1 MKQKKLYIKTM
12 GCQMNVYDSEA
23 MARVL
28 AAQGYELTP
37 HKKDADCLLLNTCAI
52 RAKAEQKVFSYLGRL
67 VGLKANNPD
76 LIIGVGGC
84 VAQQEAHRLLE
95 RVPYVDF
102 VFGPHAINQLPE
114 IVSRAERGGKRVVVT
129 DFTDTFQEITQPLLD
144 RKPQEES
151 GITAFVTIMAG
162 CDNYCTYCVVPH
174 VRGREMS
181 RDSKAILH
189 EVENLAAKGM
199 KEITLLGQNVNSYGN
214 KEGFG
219 SFADLLKQIHGIPGV
234 QRIRFTTSHPKDLSP
249 ELIQAF
255 ATLPKLCKHIHLPV
269 QSGSN
274 RILKKMNRGY
284 TREDYL
290 EKVRALRAACP
301 EIRLTTDIIAGF
313 PSETEE
319 DFQDTMDLIREAD
332 YDSLFAFMYSDRPLA
347 PAAKFP
353 GKLSETVKHQ
363 RLARVLEVSEEITRA
378 KHYAL
383 VGTVQRVLVEGR
395 SQQNPQQWRGRTT
408 GHVTVNFLA
417 PACGDLVGKQ
427 VDVMIENG
435 YSNSLLGA
443 LKGEDDQCPQPPTEE
458 SHAA

>member
-1 MKQKKLYIKTM
+1 MKPKKLYIKTM

-28 AAQGYELTP
+28 APMGYELTA

-67 VGLKANNPD
+67 TGLKGNNPD
-76 LIIGVGGC
+76 LLIGVGGC
-84 VAQQEAHRLLE
+84 VAQQEAKKIFDRAPH
-95 RVPYVDF
+95 VDF
-102 VFGPHAINQLPE
+102 VFGPHAINRLPE
-114 IVSRAERGGKRVVVT
+114 IVAQAEQGKRHVAAT
-129 DFTDTFQEITQPLLD
+129 EFLDFFEEIKQPHLD
-144 RKPQEES
+144 KAGPEES
-151 GITAFVTIMAG
+151 GVSAFVTIMSG

-181 RDSKAILH
+181 RDSQAILA
-189 EVENLAAKGM
+189 EVENLAAKGV

-219 SFADLLKQIHGIPGV
+219 SFAGLLRLVHEAEGV
-234 QRIRFTTSHPKDLSP
+234 ERIRFTTSHPKDLSQ

-255 ATLPKLCKHIHLPV
+255 AELPKLCKHIHLPV

-290 EKVRALRAACP
+290 GKVRALREACP

-319 DFQDTMDLIREAD
+319 DFQDTMDLIRRAD
-332 YDSLFAFMYSDRPLA
+332 YDSLFAFMYSDRPSA
-347 PAAKFP
+347 PAVKFP
-353 GKLSETVKHQ
+353 DKLSEEVKSR
-363 RLARVLEVSEEITRA
+363 RLTQVLKVSEEITRA
-378 KHYAL
+378 KHAAM
-383 VGTVQRVLVEGR
+383 VGSKQQVLVEGR
-395 SQQNPQQWRGRTT
+395 SVQNPEQWRGRTG

-417 PACGDLVGKQ
+417 PASGDLVGKQ
-427 VDVMIENG
+427 VDVLIENG
-435 YSNSLLGA
+435 YSNSLSGKLWT
-443 LKGEDDQCPQPPTEE
+443 EDGDCPKPPTEE

>member
-1 MKQKKLYIKTM
+1 
-12 GCQMNVYDSEA
+12 MNVYDSQA

-28 AAQGYELTP
+28 APMGYELTP
-37 HKKDADCLLLNTCAI
+37 HKKNADCLLLNTCAI

-84 VAQQEAHRLLE
+84 VAQQEAQHLLE
-95 RVPYVDF
+95 RVPHVDF
-102 VFGPHAINQLPE
+102 VFGPHAINRLPQ
-114 IVSRAERGGKRVVVT
+114 IVSQAEKGGRRVVVT
-129 DFTDTFQEITQPLLD
+129 EFLDTFQEISQPHVD
-144 RKPQEES
+144 SGAQEGNGVS
-151 GITAFVTIMAG
+151 AFVTIMSG
-162 CDNYCTYCVVPH
+162 CDNYCTYCVVPY

-181 RDSKAILH
+181 RDSRAVLA
-189 EVENLAAKGM
+189 EVNSLVSKGI

-219 SFADLLKQIHGIPGV
+219 SFTGLLHLVHEVPGIE
-234 QRIRFTTSHPKDLSP
+234 RIRFTTSHPKDLSP

-290 EKVRALRAACP
+290 GKVRALRDACP

-313 PSETEE
+313 PSETEA
-319 DFQDTMDLIREAD
+319 DFQDTVDLIRKAD

-347 PAAKFP
+347 PAARFSDKI
-353 GKLSETVKHQ
+353 SEEVKSS
-363 RLARVLEVSEEITRA
+363 RLAQILEISEEITRA
-378 KHYAL
+378 KHAAL
-383 VGTVQRVLVEGR
+383 VDTVQRVLVEGR
-395 SQQNPQQWRGRTT
+395 SQQNPEQWRGRTT
-408 GHVTVNFLA
+408 GHVTVNFFA
-417 PACGDLVGKQ
+417 PSCGDLVGKQ
-427 VDVMIENG
+427 VDVWIENG
-435 YSNSLLGA
+435 YSNSLSGKLWMEEGDCH
-443 LKGEDDQCPQPPTEE
+443 KPPTEE

>member
-1 MKQKKLYIKTM
+1 MNQKKLYIKTM

-28 AAQGYELTP
+28 APMGYELTP

-67 VGLKANNPD
+67 TGLKGNNPD

-84 VAQQEAHRLLE
+84 VAQQEAKRIFDRAPH
-95 RVPYVDF
+95 VDF
-102 VFGPHAINQLPE
+102 VFGPQAINRLPGM
-114 IVSRAERGGKRVVVT
+114 VSQAEKGKRHVAATEFV
-129 DFTDTFQEITQPLLD
+129 DFFEEIKQPLTDT
-144 RKPQEES
+144 S
-151 GITAFVTIMAG
+151 SVSAFVTIMSG
-162 CDNYCTYCVVPH
+162 CDNFCTYCVVPY

-181 RDSKAILH
+181 REGKAILA
-189 EVENLAAKGM
+189 EVESLAAQGV

-219 SFADLLKQIHGIPGV
+219 SFAELLRLVHEVEGV
-234 QRIRFTTSHPKDLSP
+234 ERIRFTTSHPKDMSP
-249 ELIQAF
+249 ELIRAF
-255 ATLPKLCKHIHLPV
+255 AELPKLCKHIHLPV

-290 EKVRALRAACP
+290 GKVQALREACP

-319 DFQDTMDLIREAD
+319 DFQDTMDLIRRAD
-332 YDSLFAFMYSDRPLA
+332 YDSLFAFMYSDRVLA

-353 GKLSETVKHQ
+353 DKLGEEVKSR
-363 RLARVLEVSEEITRA
+363 RLASILEVSEEITRA
-378 KHYAL
+378 KHAAM
-383 VGTVQRVLVEGR
+383 VGSRQRVLVEGR
-395 SQQNPQQWRGRTT
+395 SVQNPEQWRGRTG

-417 PACGDLVGKQ
+417 PSCSGLVGKQ
-427 VDVMIENG
+427 VDVLIENG
-435 YSNSLLGA
+435 YSNSLSGKLWT
-443 LKGEDDQCPQPPTEE
+443 EDGDCPQPPTEE